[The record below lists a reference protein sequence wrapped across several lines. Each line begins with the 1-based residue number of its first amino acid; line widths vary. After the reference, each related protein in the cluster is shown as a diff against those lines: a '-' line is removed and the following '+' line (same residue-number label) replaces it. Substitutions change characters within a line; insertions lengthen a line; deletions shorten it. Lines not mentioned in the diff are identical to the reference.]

1 MRTTELEPETMEIGP
16 ETMEA
21 GPETM
26 EALRDDGDKAG
37 NDGDEAGDDLLID
50 RAVLGA
56 RVRWEPNLTES
67 ERESGSL
74 FLLFRVYRGLV
85 YIWNRL

>member
-1 MRTTELEPETMEIGP
+1 MRPNNEDEDEGEGNGRRTGKRWRHFGDDGGTS

-21 GPETM
+21 RLETM
-26 EALRDDGDKAG
+26 ETL
-37 NDGDEAGDDLLID
+37 GDDLLMD

-56 RVRWEPNLTES
+56 RVRWEPNLTET

-74 FLLFRVYRGLV
+74 FLF
-85 YIWNRL
+85 

>member
-1 MRTTELEPETMEIGP
+1 MEVRLETME
-16 ETMEA
+16 T
-21 GPETM
+21 
-26 EALRDDGDKAG
+26 LGD
-37 NDGDEAGDDLLID
+37 NGDEAGNNGNEARDNLLMD

-56 RVRWEPNLTES
+56 RVRWELNLAET

-85 YIWNRL
+85 YIWNCL

>member
-1 MRTTELEPETMEIGP
+1 METMEI
-16 ETMEA
+16 
-21 GPETM
+21 
-26 EALRDDGDKAG
+26 LGD
-37 NDGDEAGDDLLID
+37 NGDEAGDNLLTD

-56 RVRWEPNLTES
+56 RVRWEPNLTET

-85 YIWNRL
+85 YIWNCL